1 MKIFTHGFTLIEVV
15 ATMLLLSVASV
26 GIIGMYSNVDRNLSG
41 NQDIQT
47 AAQLVQECSEYV
59 LAQRRNNA
67 AVGYAGVT
75 GSTFCSAALPVMAGF
90 NPPTTTITSPYAPAF
105 CPTTCKLVTISVT
118 KGAVVVATSSLM
130 LVNY

>member
-1 MKIFTHGFTLIEVV
+1 MKICTRGFTLIEVV
-15 ATMLLLSVASV
+15 ATMLLLSVGAV
-26 GIIGMYSNVDRNLSG
+26 GILGMYSTVGRTLSS

-47 AAQLVQECSEYV
+47 AAQLAQECSEYV

-75 GSTFCSAALPVMAGF
+75 GINFCSAALPVMASF
-90 NPPTTTITSPYAPAF
+90 NPVTTTITSPYAPAF
-105 CPTTCKLVTISVT
+105 CPGTCKLVTISVT
-118 KGAVVVATSSLM
+118 KGADVVATSSLM